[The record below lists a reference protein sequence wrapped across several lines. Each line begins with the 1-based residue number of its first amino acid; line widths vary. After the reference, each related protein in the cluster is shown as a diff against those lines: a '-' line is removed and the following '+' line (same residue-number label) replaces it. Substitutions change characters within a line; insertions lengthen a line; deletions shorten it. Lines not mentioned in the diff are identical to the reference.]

1 MTHSY
6 RTARPR
12 LTPLAACVALAFA
25 VGATAPVETRAQ
37 QKSTRAEPAPL
48 SERLRRTSDGFKQIQ
63 RARLEA
69 GWEKARS
76 VAPRPAGTTPVTS
89 CADDGSAGTLR
100 EVITNA
106 VDGDVV
112 DLSALTC
119 STITLTTGGL
129 AINVDNL
136 SIIGPGATALTID
149 AAGGGTA
156 FDFFGAEYGGY
167 GTLSVTGLTL
177 TNGYYLDAAGGGI
190 WAGNG
195 GSVVL
200 TDSAVTNSTSNGKYA
215 SGGGVFA
222 DGNVTIVNST
232 ISGNLAD
239 SSKYDG
245 VGGGVYANGN
255 VSITNSTISGN
266 TARSN
271 GSYQSDYDPTGAGL
285 GGGVAAGGIVT
296 VSNSTI
302 SGNAA
307 SYGGGVA
314 AGGIGALTNST
325 VTLNTAS
332 TSNSS
337 GTFGAEG
344 GGVVILS
351 TSPKT
356 GVAPLGVGATDIGSS
371 ILFGNS
377 GGGTSYGADLGGSGY
392 AAVSGAN
399 ALVGSST
406 LALPPGT
413 LSSNPLLAPLA
424 DNGGPTQTHALGAG
438 SPALNAGNNAQG
450 LTTDQRGE
458 GFPRVSGATADIG
471 AFETQAGGGGPD
483 PTPAVALPTMSTW
496 ALALMAGLLGLFGWR
511 RRRDEQALR

>member
-1 MTHSY
+1 MNDTF
-6 RTARPR
+6 RTAGLR

-25 VGATAPVETRAQ
+25 VGTTASTETVARE
-37 QKSTRAEPAPL
+37 KGNRAEPKPL
-48 SERLRRTSDGFKQIQ
+48 FERLRRTGDGFEQIQ

-69 GWEKARS
+69 GWEKART

-100 EVITNA
+100 DVIANA

-119 STITLTTGGL
+119 SSITLTTGGL
-129 AINVDNL
+129 AVNVDNL
-136 SIIGPGATALTID
+136 SVIGPGAAALTID

-177 TNGYYLDAAGGGI
+177 TNGYYLDAAGGAI
-190 WAGNG
+190 WTANG

-215 SGGGVFA
+215 SGGGIFA

-245 VGGGVYANGN
+245 IGGGVYANGN
-255 VSITNSTISGN
+255 VSITSSTISGN

-271 GSYQSDYDPTGAGL
+271 GSYTYGGYTYYGAGF
-285 GGGVAAGGIVT
+285 GGGVSAGGVLTI
-296 VSNSTI
+296 SNSTI

-314 AGGIGALTNST
+314 AGAIGSLTNST
-325 VTLNTAS
+325 ITLNTANA
-332 TSNSS
+332 SNSS
-337 GTFGAEG
+337 GTYGAEG
-344 GGVVILS
+344 GGVVILIGKGGKDS
-351 TSPKT
+351 
-356 GVAPLGVGATDIGSS
+356 APQGVGAANIGSS

-377 GGGTSYGADLGGSGY
+377 GGGTLFGADLGGTTG
-392 AAVSGAN
+392 AAVTGAN

-406 LALPPGT
+406 LTLPPGT
-413 LSSNPLLAPLA
+413 LSGNPLLAPLA
-424 DNGGPTQTHALGAG
+424 NNGGPTQTHALGTG
-438 SPALNAGNNAQG
+438 SPAIDAGNNAAA
-450 LTTDQRGE
+450 LETDQRGE
-458 GFPRVSGATADIG
+458 GFPRVSGTAADIG
-471 AFETQAGGGGPD
+471 AYETQAGGGGPE
-483 PTPAVALPTMSTW
+483 PEAVALPTMSTW

-511 RRRDEQALR
+511 RQREERAPR